1 MIRRSR
7 RSSGCQVVTEVIPGA
22 RSVALGVMVAAG
34 SRFES
39 PGQQGASHLLEHL
52 LFRGSAG
59 RDGRAIAD
67 LLDRLG
73 GDSNAYT
80 DKEMMTAYVRT
91 LPERTADALALLASV
106 ITSPTLEHEAV
117 DSELAVVADE
127 ILARDDEP
135 ADLAASAFEEL
146 CFPGHPLGR
155 DVLGTLETL
164 ERLDVDLLASFHRST
179 YGTSRMAV
187 VAVGAVD
194 HDAICDLTDDLIS
207 ARPADLLARSDPPRP
222 TSGARV
228 VEQPGSQAHLVIGMP
243 LGDLDARERST
254 LGVLSHLLGGG
265 VSSRLFREV
274 REERGLAYGVGTEL
288 SFYAG
293 AGSISAYA
301 ASAPMNMAEVI
312 HLIERAF
319 ADVGNGGVTDVEV
332 DRSGEALRTD
342 LLLSA
347 DEPLTRLGR
356 LGADALVHDAV
367 IETAHRIE
375 VLESVTVDDVRAMA
389 ARIVEGPTVATL
401 VGPID
406 PDAVAALDRVVGR

>member
-91 LPERTADALALLASV
+91 LPERTADALA
-106 ITSPTLEHEAV
+106 
-117 DSELAVVADE
+117 
-127 ILARDDEP
+127 
-135 ADLAASAFEEL
+135 
-146 CFPGHPLGR
+146 
-155 DVLGTLETL
+155 
-164 ERLDVDLLASFHRST
+164 LLASFHRST